1 MGRKSNW
8 RKPKEIQWTIRKRFM
23 DSGSAIVGKLV
34 HFYFISSGDKEEKE
48 VVDREIVQGEVICR

>member
-1 MGRKSNW
+1 
-8 RKPKEIQWTIRKRFM
+8 M